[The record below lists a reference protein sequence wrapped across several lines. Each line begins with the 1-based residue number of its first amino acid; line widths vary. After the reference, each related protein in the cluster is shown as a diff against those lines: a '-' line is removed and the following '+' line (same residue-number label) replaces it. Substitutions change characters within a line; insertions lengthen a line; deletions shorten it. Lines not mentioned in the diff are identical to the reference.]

1 MSTFTN
7 WNGPQGS
14 DVRAK
19 DLVEFANAYSALVTK
34 LDNHLKDIGS
44 TDDPHKIK
52 EYVKEQLEKFEEK
65 IPGLGDYLK
74 ISDAENTY
82 AKKADIP
89 SLNGYLLQAN
99 ADNKYA
105 AKDGLSE
112 YLKATDLKFSEEIT
126 SINDYLSKLKS
137 WLKSSDSSSN
147 LDLINAETLSAQLVS
162 AKTLSGL
169 VHAIGQINFE
179 FSKFSSNVCGSDED
193 GVYYMLGMLKE
204 NAGTAYIEYVN
215 TKPFS
220 AVVHFA
226 ASKKDGAYCSGQL
239 DVLANFH
246 EDEYHGVRFMV
257 VQGTATQD
265 TDNGKITEH
274 HAYLAVRADE
284 WTKVFEDNMYGIFSA
299 LEFRCAGIN
308 FAPVGSEGYVSP
320 NGETKVVASVEY
332 TGLSDKVDNIESNLE
347 SLTNDNAIG
356 EITFWPKC
364 DDNGV
369 AIDVPDWAH
378 ACDGS
383 SVDESLTDLIELIG
397 DTYPLQDYSIIR
409 TKKAARYDERRAEPN
424 N

>member
-19 DLVEFANAYSALVTK
+19 DLIEFANAYSELVSK
-34 LDNHLKDIGS
+34 IDNHIKDVGS

-52 EYVKEQLEKFEEK
+52 EYVAQQLADFEKNK
-65 IPGLGDYLK
+65 IPSLAGYLK
-74 ISDAENTY
+74 TSDAESTY
-82 AKKADIP
+82 AKEEDIP
-89 SLNGYLLQAN
+89 DLSGYLLSAN

-112 YLKATDLKFSEEIT
+112 YLKASDLKFSEEIT
-126 SINDYLSKLKS
+126 SINDYLKKLKS
-137 WLKSSDSSSN
+137 WLKSSDKSDS
-147 LDLINAETLSAQLVS
+147 LDLINTETLSAQLVS
-162 AKTLSGL
+162 ANTLSGL

-257 VQGTATQD
+257 VQGTAKE
-265 TDNGKITEH
+265 GEH

-284 WTKVFEDNMYGIFSA
+284 WTKVFEDNMYGVFSA

-332 TGLSDKVDNIESNLE
+332 TGLSDKVENIESNLK
-347 SLTNDNAIG
+347 SLTNENAIG
-356 EITFWPKC
+356 EITFWPRC

-409 TKKAARYDERRAEPN
+409 IKKAARYDERRAEPN